1 MLFSESVNTFTWN
14 PLHLAIYFNRLELVK
29 YYFSLIEHG
38 FNAKLSLL
46 GPSQGPDKESGE
58 LMFPSQDEQT
68 FSLVLA
74 INNQEIG
81 MLELLLEP
89 WQKLIIWTTDNIGFA
104 LRGAISEEWLGGIST
119 ILNSTITKKIFYGLD
134 YF

>member
-1 MLFSESVNTFTWN
+1 
-14 PLHLAIYFNRLELVK
+14 
-29 YYFSLIEHG
+29 
-38 FNAKLSLL
+38 
-46 GPSQGPDKESGE
+46 
-58 LMFPSQDEQT
+58 
-68 FSLVLA
+68 VLA